1 MQFLELEGGYLVI
14 GGFILAV
21 AIFVTTRAFMPQNS
35 FRKGV
40 GGVFVFLS
48 IAIFSHYL
56 ITTNRMNEV
65 KIAFENGKN
74 VICESRATRK
84 VSQSVII
91 NQKLGWKIED
101 DILVSSQ
108 YERGFHTAR
117 CIVE

>member
-21 AIFVTTRAFMPQNS
+21 TIFVTTRPFMPKNS
-35 FRKGV
+35 LKKGFLV
-40 GGVFVFLS
+40 VFTFLFT
-48 IAIFSHYL
+48 AILTHYL
-56 ITTNRMNEV
+56 ITTHRMNDV
-65 KIAFENGKN
+65 KSAFANGQN
-74 VICESRATRK
+74 VICESRAIRK

-101 DILVSSQ
+101 DIFISTQ